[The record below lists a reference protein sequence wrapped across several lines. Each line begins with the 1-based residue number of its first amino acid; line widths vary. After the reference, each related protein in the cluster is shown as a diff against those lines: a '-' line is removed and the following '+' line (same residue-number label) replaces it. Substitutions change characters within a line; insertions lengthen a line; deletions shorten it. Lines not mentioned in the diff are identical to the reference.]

1 MEIIELT
8 EQDIVEYAQQYD
20 ASLLNPG
27 MRVLYDEELY
37 MTADE
42 IEYEIAKISEAL
54 KLYSLTNAD
63 ERKERLDMLTAA
75 LQNLRQII

>member
-8 EQDIVEYAQQYD
+8 EQDIIEYAQHYD
-20 ASLLNPG
+20 ASLLGAG

-37 MTADE
+37 LTADE
-42 IEYEIAKISEAL
+42 IEYEIAKLSEAL
-54 KLYSLTNAD
+54 NHNNFTDAD

-75 LQNLRQII
+75 LQNLR